1 MAKHLLF
8 VVNDAEFFLS
18 HRSNLARAAQDAGW
32 SVHVAVPADARATR
46 IRNEGFAFHSLPLSR
61 SGMNPF
67 SELQTLWSL
76 FWLFRRVRPNVVH
89 AVTIKPVL
97 YSGLLAPVAG
107 VPLLVQ
113 AVSGLGHIFIDEGFG
128 SGIRRALVSLAY
140 RFAFRHSFSR
150 VIFQNPDDKMALQR
164 ALRKGQ
170 AVLIPGAGVD
180 PEEFAAHPEPE
191 GIPLVVLAS
200 RMLWAKGVGEFVE
213 AARVLRSRGVRARF
227 ALVGNSDPHNPA
239 SVPQDQLT
247 DWAEMEAVEWWGR
260 QEDMPN
266 VFRQAAVVCLP
277 TYYGEGIP
285 KVLIEAAAAAR
296 PIVATDWPGCREIVH
311 HGENGLLVRPRDAE
325 ALADALQ
332 KLIGSADLRAEMGG
346 RGRERVLDGFTSE
359 KVVSATLRIYDLV
372 GESVE
377 RLDESSQLT
386 TRRSSERS

>member
-1 MAKHLLF
+1 MAKCLLF

-18 HRSNLARAAQDAGW
+18 HRSNLARAARDAGW
-32 SVHVAVPADARATR
+32 SVHVAVPADALAAC
-46 IRNEGFAFHSLPLSR
+46 IQSEGFVFHSLPLSR

-67 SELQTLWSL
+67 LELRLGWSL
-76 FWLFRRVRPNVVH
+76 FRLFRRLRPNVVH

-97 YSGLLAPVAG
+97 YSGLLAPFAG
-107 VPLLVQ
+107 VPFLVQ
-113 AVSGLGHIFIDEGFG
+113 AVSGLGHIFIDNGFG
-128 SGIRRALVSLAY
+128 SGVRRALVGLAY
-140 RFAFRHSFSR
+140 RFAFRHPCSR
-150 VIFQNPDDKMALQR
+150 VIFQNPDDKIALRR

-180 PEEFAAHPEPE
+180 PEEFVAHPEPE

-213 AARVLRSRGVRARF
+213 AAGVLRARGVRARF

-239 SVPQDQLT
+239 AVQQHQLT
-247 DWAEMEAVEWWGR
+247 AWAEKDAVEWWGR
-260 QEDMPN
+260 REDMPS
-266 VFRQAAVVCLP
+266 VFKQAAVVCLP

-285 KVLIEAAAAAR
+285 KVLIEAASAAR

-332 KLIGSADLRAEMGG
+332 KLIGSADLRTQMGA

-359 KVVSATLRIYDLV
+359 QVVRETLRIYGLL
-372 GESVE
+372 GESQGK
-377 RLDESSQLT
+377 DADPSQPPR
-386 TRRSSERS
+386 RRSCERS